1 MINED
6 DYLDELYESRHR
18 SFLQAKLR
26 RLPAGDP
33 DEGDLQD
40 AIDELD
46 EDDELA

>member
-26 RLPAGDP
+26 RLPAGHP
-33 DEGDLQD
+33 DE
-40 AIDELD
+40 DELMEALDDAD
-46 EDDELA
+46 EQLGD